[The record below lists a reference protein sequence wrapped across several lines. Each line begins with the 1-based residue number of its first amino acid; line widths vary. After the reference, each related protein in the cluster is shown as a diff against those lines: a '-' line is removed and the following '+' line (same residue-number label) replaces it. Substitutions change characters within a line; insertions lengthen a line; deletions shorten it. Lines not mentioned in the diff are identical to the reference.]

1 MSDVYR
7 FLGNYVLEPSVGA
20 TSVYLKSQ
28 RMTWL
33 LLYLAAKGTWVN
45 RKELQL
51 LFWEDSPN
59 SAQGLRQ
66 LLYRTKQLG
75 LETTLE
81 VNKHSLCFVASSD
94 IKEFLA
100 AYKEQRFGDAYQW
113 YQGELGAQ
121 SSDFNEVPEFEAW
134 LNLERSVLRHSFI
147 DTAQQYAASLNH
159 DPETA
164 LNILEQAL
172 QQEPLNEGVLEQM
185 LQLADKAGLFKRG
198 LTAIQGFA
206 LRLKADIG
214 LDISSHLEQW
224 RQHFQQGLN
233 VVPIATQAAQTV
245 QKPASSYLPKVLT
258 PLLGR
263 ASELEALQDL
273 DARVITLLGIGG
285 IGKSRLAFEYAR
297 LRGIQTFFVSLSSVQ
312 TERDLVAFVAQTI
325 GLQLPGLISPDLE
338 LRQALSDMDSPICL
352 VLDNVEQVVNQT
364 VSLLETLLQIPT
376 LQVLVTSRTRL
387 NILGEHVFMVQG
399 LPFPNTADN
408 SSNLEQFA
416 AVRLVL
422 TAAHRNGSA
431 FQNTPENLEAIAAI
445 TRSVQ
450 GVPLALELAAAWLR
464 ILSPS
469 EVASELHKSWSLL
482 EETTLQLPPRQSG
495 LKAVFDSTWAL
506 LTTHQQTVLAGLAFF
521 RGGFDFAAAKDV
533 VKADHRT
540 VLQLMDWALVKRLEN
555 GRYDL
560 HPLIREY
567 AGANLLARDVTLEA
581 FKAHFVRLAK
591 QSHLLPPQAL
601 DEDVENLMIVWQ
613 AALSAQDEP
622 TLEAL
627 SHAFFEVLFRLGRFP
642 ELQHQI
648 QNALQISLK
657 SQNLRLTSILRA
669 WSIEVHH
676 NIGHAG
682 QLEDDPEEVI
692 RALEKQELQFEL
704 ALLHHNLGLKARDAA
719 QYPQA
724 LHHLEQSLY
733 YARQIPY
740 PYWESVVLRNI
751 ALVYDKQNNRQA
763 ARKILTDMLEFE
775 AVRNDGNSL
784 AGIRNSLGELECREN
799 NWQAAQVHFLKAE
812 QYARITKSIK
822 VHAWALENLGRLA
835 LRNQDIGAALNHL
848 NAALSLF
855 RNVGDVLWVARV
867 RCVLAEVHTANG
879 QPELA
884 RLERLKGLRTA
895 HELGAVSVVRRCL
908 RAWLPQLHL
917 EQPTLAGIL
926 QKNLGK
932 DSILQKHLPDLI
944 TYLEQTNLQRVL

>member
-1 MSDVYR
+1 MVDVYR
-7 FLGNYVLEPSVGA
+7 FLGKYVLEPSVGA

-33 LLYLAAKGTWVN
+33 LLYLATKGTWVS

-81 VNKHSLCFVASSD
+81 VNKHSLRFVADND
-94 IKEFLA
+94 IQQFVT
-100 AYKEQRFGDAYQW
+100 AYKEQRFNDAYQW
-113 YQGELGAQ
+113 YQGELGAE
-121 SSDFNEVPEFEAW
+121 STNFDEVPEFEAW
-134 LNLERSVLRHSFI
+134 LDLERSGLRHSFI
-147 DTAQQYAASLNH
+147 DTAQKYAASLNH

-164 LNILEQAL
+164 LNILERAL
-172 QQEPLNEGVLEQM
+172 QEDKLNEGVLEQI
-185 LQLADKAGLFKRG
+185 LQLADKTGLLQRG
-198 LTAIQGFA
+198 LTALQGFA
-206 LRLKADIG
+206 LRLKAEIG
-214 LDISSHLEQW
+214 LEISSNLEQW
-224 RQHFQQGLN
+224 RGHFQQRLN
-233 VVPIATQAAQTV
+233 VTLAATQATQTT
-245 QKPASSYLPKVLT
+245 QKPTSSYLPKVLT

-263 ASELEALQDL
+263 ESELEALQNL

-325 GLQLPGLISPDLE
+325 GLQLPGLTSPDLE

-352 VLDNVEQVVNQT
+352 VLDNVEQVVTQT

-399 LPFPNTADN
+399 LPFPSASDN
-408 SSNLEQFA
+408 SNLEQFA
-416 AVRLVL
+416 SVRLVL

-445 TRSVQ
+445 TRSIQ

-469 EVASELHKSWSLL
+469 EVATELHKSWSLL

-506 LTTHQQTVLAGLAFF
+506 LTSHQQTVLAGLAFF

-533 VKADHRT
+533 LNADHRT
-540 VLQLMDWALVKRLEN
+540 MLQLMDWALVKRLEN

-567 AGANLLARDVTLEA
+567 AGANLLTREATLEA
-581 FKAHFVRLAK
+581 FNAYFMRLAK
-591 QSHLLPPQAL
+591 QSYLLAPQTF
-601 DEDVENLMIVWQ
+601 DEDVENMMIVWQ
-613 AALSAQDEP
+613 AALNAQDDS
-622 TLEAL
+622 TLEAFN
-627 SHAFFEVLFRLGRFP
+627 HAFFEVLFRLGRFP

-669 WSIEVHH
+669 WRIEVHH

-682 QLEDDPEEVI
+682 QLEDDLEQVI
-692 RALEKQELQFEL
+692 QDLEAQHLQFEL
-704 ALLHHNLGLKARDAA
+704 AMLHHNLGLKARDAA
-719 QYPQA
+719 QYLEA
-724 LHHLEQSLY
+724 LHHLEQSLNY
-733 YARQIPY
+733 GKQIPY
-740 PYWESVVLRNI
+740 PYWETVVLRNI
-751 ALVYDKQNNRQA
+751 ALVYDKQNNRRA

-799 NWQAAQVHFLKAE
+799 NWEAAQEHFVKAE

-822 VHAWALENLGRLA
+822 VHAWTLENLGRLA
-835 LRNQDIGAALNHL
+835 LRNQDIDAALNYL
-848 NAALSLF
+848 NAALGLF

-867 RCVLAEVHTANG
+867 RCVLADAYNANG
-879 QPELA
+879 QTEMA

-895 HELGAVSVVRRCL
+895 QELGAVSVIRRCL

-917 EQPTLAGIL
+917 EQPTLAATL
-926 QKNLGK
+926 QKNLEK
-932 DSILQKHLPDLI
+932 DNILQKHLPDLI
-944 TYLEQTNLQRVL
+944 TYLERADLQRVS